1 MRLHNKRSHIMDDK
15 KPRHP
20 DEVRDA
26 INRSAITKAE
36 LARRAGVHANT
47 LANVESEEWSPRWK
61 TLVALC
67 LAADAIR
74 EERA

>member
-1 MRLHNKRSHIMDDK
+1 MDDK

-74 EERA
+74 AERA

>member
-1 MRLHNKRSHIMDDK
+1 MDER

-20 DEVRDA
+20 DEVRNA
-26 INRSAITKAE
+26 ITKSAISKAE

-47 LANVESEEWSPRWK
+47 LATVESAEWSPRWK
-61 TLVALC
+61 TLEALC

-74 EERA
+74 SERG